1 MTSYL
6 VKIGKL
12 KVNYS
17 RKVVHFTHI
26 LLTLFINRT
35 FFNNSIEYFIISGTL
50 SLLESLLMIE
60 PIRKRSRFVAF
71 IFLSYDR
78 PEDRPHTVRLAA
90 TQIFGMNV
98 ALIGIAYLYQL
109 SGFPLDLL
117 AIPLIITAFGDGLA
131 EPIGI
136 RFGKRFYQVK
146 DLFGERIYTRSYEGS
161 SMVFFSSIVAL
172 LSFKSLFLLYEFLG
186 LFAVLP
192 LLMTITEAR
201 SPHTWDNPF
210 LYLVGGLTI
219 YFIVLIL

>member
-1 MTSYL
+1 
-6 VKIGKL
+6 
-12 KVNYS
+12 
-17 RKVVHFTHI
+17 
-26 LLTLFINRT
+26 
-35 FFNNSIEYFIISGTL
+35 
-50 SLLESLLMIE
+50 
-60 PIRKRSRFVAF
+60 
-71 IFLSYDR
+71 
-78 PEDRPHTVRLAA
+78 
-90 TQIFGMNV
+90 MNV
-98 ALIGIAYLYQL
+98 ALIVIAYLYQL
-109 SGFPLDLL
+109 SGLPLDLL

-172 LSFKSLFLLYEFLG
+172 LSFKSLFPLQEFLG
-186 LFAVLP
+186 LFTVLP